1 VNNVEISLEGVESP
15 SWRDRA
21 VSFIGKVLVSLGL
34 DNWELSVLFCG
45 NRYIQNLNSRYRGRN
60 EPTDVL
66 SFRLGESAGNSYLPG
81 DIVISLDALEENARC
96 FKVSPDEEL
105 RRLLIHG
112 ILHLDGMDHASN
124 APEEP
129 MLEKQEKILREL
141 GTEHII
147 SEV

>member
-1 VNNVEISLEGVESP
+1 VNNVEISLEGVEP
-15 SWRDRA
+15 PPWRDRA
-21 VSFIGKVLVSLGL
+21 VSFINKVLVLLGL

-45 NRYIQNLNSRYRGRN
+45 NRSIQNLNNRYRGLN

-66 SFRLGESAGNSYLPG
+66 SFPLGEKAGNSYLPG
-81 DIVISLDALEENARC
+81 DIVISLEALEENARC
-96 FKVSPDEEL
+96 FKVSSDEEL

-129 MLEKQEKILREL
+129 MLEKQEGILREL
-141 GTEHII
+141 GAEHIM

>member
-1 VNNVEISLEGVESP
+1 VNSVDIGAEGVEPP
-15 SWRDRA
+15 SWQDRA
-21 VSFIGKVLVSLGL
+21 VSFIGKVLVFLGR

-45 NRYIQNLNSRYRGRN
+45 NRYIQNLNRRYRGRD

-66 SFRLGESAGNSYLPG
+66 SFCLGENAGGSYLPG
-81 DIVISLDALEENARC
+81 DIVISLDALGENAAC

-129 MLEKQEKILREL
+129 MLKKQEEILREL
-141 GTEHII
+141 GSYHIM

>member
-1 VNNVEISLEGVESP
+1 VNRVEIGLEDVEPP

-21 VSFIGKVLVSLGL
+21 VSFIGKVLFFLGR

-45 NRYIQNLNSRYRGRN
+45 NAYIRDLNKRYRGRN

-66 SFRLGESAGNSYLPG
+66 SFYLGEKDGDSYLPG
-81 DIVISLDALEENARC
+81 DIVISLEALEENALY

-112 ILHLDGMDHASN
+112 ILHLDGMDHEGN
-124 APEEP
+124 TPEEP
-129 MLEKQEKILREL
+129 MLIKQEEILRRL
-141 GTEHII
+141 GTERIM